1 MTVRGVRTRAPMI
14 KTHKDLDVWRGAVGL
29 AKDIYAVTQ
38 TFSKEEWFGLVLQLR
53 RTAVSIASNIAE
65 GSARQ
70 TTKELVQFLY
80 MAAGSASELDTQ
92 LEIARA
98 VSAGKEQE
106 LLRLQTEA
114 ARGAMMLRALIK
126 SLKA

>member
-1 MTVRGVRTRAPMI
+1 MI

-98 VSAGKEQE
+98 VSAGKS
-106 LLRLQTEA
+106 
-114 ARGAMMLRALIK
+114 K
-126 SLKA
+126 SSCACRPRPQASR